1 MKSIDYA
8 FPKMTD
14 PDPGDNPT
22 VFIVIDSNS
31 KSLPNFITIT
41 STPSLTIYPTL
52 MT

>member
-1 MKSIDYA
+1 MTSIDYA

-14 PDPGDNPT
+14 SDLDDNPT
-22 VFIVIDSNS
+22 VSIVIDSFS
-31 KSLPNFITIT
+31 GSLPNFITIT